1 MIAIGV
7 LSAAL
12 LAAAAA
18 LPAPFEAIVA
28 GVSDGDSV
36 VVIHEGGP
44 LPIRLDGIDAPES
57 GQPWAR
63 KARDRAAD
71 LMRGRTV
78 RVLPRDRDTK
88 YDRLVAR
95 IEVGGRDVNE
105 TLVAEGLAWHYVRF
119 SSDPRLAAAEQAARA
134 AKRGL
139 WADPKPIAPWDWR
152 HRTSRGADAA
162 AALGLGGAAAAGPA
176 EGTGGATA
184 AGALHGNVNS
194 LVYHEPGC
202 RYYWCAR
209 CTRTFASA
217 ADAARAGF
225 RPAGCCH

>member
-1 MIAIGV
+1 MSAIG
-7 LSAAL
+7 LWLGTL

-18 LPAPFEAIVA
+18 LPAPFEAVVA

-36 VVIHEGGP
+36 VVVYDGGP
-44 LPIRLDGIDAPES
+44 LPVRLEGIDAPES

-95 IEVGGRDVNE
+95 IEVGGRDVSE
-105 TLVAEGLAWHYVRF
+105 TLVAEGLAWHYLRF

-134 AKRGL
+134 ASRGL
-139 WADPKPIAPWDWR
+139 WADPKPVAPWDWR
-152 HRTSRGADAA
+152 HRTSRGADTPPTLS
-162 AALGLGGAAAAGPA
+162 LGGGAAPAPA
-176 EGTGGATA
+176 EGGASATT

-194 LVYHEPGC
+194 LVYHRPSC
-202 RYYWCAR
+202 RHYWCAR
-209 CTRTFASA
+209 CTRSFDSA
-217 ADAARAGF
+217 ADAERAGF
-225 RPAGCCH
+225 RPGGCCH